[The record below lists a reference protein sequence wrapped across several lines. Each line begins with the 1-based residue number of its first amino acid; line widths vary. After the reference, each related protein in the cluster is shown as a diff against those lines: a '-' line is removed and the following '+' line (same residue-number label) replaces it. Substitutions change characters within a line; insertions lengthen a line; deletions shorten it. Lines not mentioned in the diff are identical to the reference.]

1 MTVSP
6 KHKMTRC
13 MSLRVNGMTCSSCVA
28 RVAEAL
34 RSVDG
39 VRAAHVSLEAGLA
52 NVVYAGGHDDQ
63 ELVKAV
69 ESVGKSAHLLTPVA
83 RDVTLH
89 VDGMTCM
96 GCVGTVKEAIQ
107 AVQGVER
114 VNISLQSGIVTV
126 THSGE
131 DERLLVRA
139 VESVGKVARVENDG
153 IRQVTLR
160 VEGMTCMGCVGR
172 VKKALQSVEGVEDVD
187 VSLER
192 EIATLRYNGMD
203 QAVLVA
209 AVRDGAKKKA
219 YALEEGYGGDSL
231 QTEVSKSAAE
241 TPTVQEKEAEIEVG
255 LETVDLLGKQSAVSM
270 TTTQL
275 RVSGMTCSSCTGI
288 VEGVLKKVHGVKSAR
303 VNLLA
308 GRASVVH
315 DADVCVAQMLASA
328 VASAGYDCQVLETDD
343 DEGRENAA
351 AVAARSKFRI
361 VFPSSTQAQNGHKLL
376 RYMDGVKS
384 VEVVGATASIALIKG
399 FPKAA
404 ALRALEA
411 DGGFGKMIVKR
422 SLDAERAAEARGE
435 NCGATDVIDEE
446 AEMWR
451 RRFMLSVLFM
461 VPIMIVG
468 IVQARTKSLPMRLVQ
483 WIDFALATPVQ
494 FVCGR
499 GFYRASYYAIKKG
512 RATMDVLVALSTS
525 IAYFSSVVVVIF
537 GLEHTGNVSLGHAAM
552 FNVSAMIITMVLVG
566 KWLESRAKRRAAAG
580 VAELSALAPDEAILY
595 DEREGV
601 SCHTEIAVNLLDV
614 GDVVRLLPGD
624 RIPTDGEVIDGTTA
638 VDESMLTG
646 ESNPVPKSRSDF
658 VYGGT
663 LNGGGS
669 MLIRSTAVG
678 EDAVLSQI
686 VTLVNDAQTARAPIE
701 SFADRVS
708 AVFVPA
714 VVTISFLVFVSW
726 YSAALFGWIPKEWFV
741 EEGPFF
747 FALLFALETMVI
759 ACPCALGLA
768 TPTAVMVA
776 TDVGTQLGVLFRGG
790 GAALEA
796 ANKIETVFFDKT
808 GTLTMGQP
816 EVAAV
821 LTAERGTT
829 VFEQAPVIISDIIL
843 LVESQS
849 HHPLA
854 SAITRYLQGR
864 YGDHVRNNSV
874 AYKLQDV
881 EELPGRGMK
890 AVVNKGEFNVRIGSR
905 FWVFGED
912 RELERKLL
920 TERELAQISRMESED
935 GLTVVV
941 AVVNDTM
948 AVVYGLED
956 TVRPE
961 AETVVSYLRSQLHI
975 DSHIITGDSED
986 TARAVA
992 KRVGIPAGNIL
1003 ARAMPWTK
1011 VNAVKSL
1018 PEGTGCFIGDGINDA
1033 PALAAASLG
1042 VAIGAG
1048 APVAAES
1055 AAVVLVRSDLRG
1067 IANALKLAKATF
1079 RRVRLNFVWAIG
1091 YNLIGVPLA
1100 AGVLYPVFGVRV
1112 PPLVASGAMA
1122 LSSTSVIAS
1131 SLWLR
1136 TFKPPSLGNS
1146 SRASIDTSTN
1156 KMNSIVRKQERAL
1169 KVCET
1174 DSSRENSMEDEW
1186 YDVDQPL
1193 LEGRPVIQ
1201 AV

>member
-1 MTVSP
+1 
-6 KHKMTRC
+6 MTRC
-13 MSLRVNGMTCSSCVA
+13 VTLRVNEMTCSSCVA
-28 RVAEAL
+28 RVADAL

-39 VRAAHVSLEAGLA
+39 VKTAHVSLEAGLA
-52 NVVYAGGHDDQ
+52 NVVYAEGHDYQ
-63 ELVKAV
+63 KLVKAV
-69 ESVGKSAHLLTPVA
+69 ETVGKSAHLLTPVA
-83 RDVTLH
+83 HDVALR

-96 GCVGTVKEAIQ
+96 GCVRTVREAIQ
-107 AVQGVER
+107 AVQGVEY
-114 VNISLQSGIVTV
+114 VNVSLQEGIASVRY
-126 THSGE
+126 SGE
-131 DERLLVRA
+131 DESLLVGA
-139 VESVGKVARVENDG
+139 VESVGKVARLENSVP
-153 IRQVTLR
+153 RQVTLR

-172 VKKALQSVEGVEDVD
+172 VKEALQSVEDVEEVD
-187 VSLER
+187 VSLEKKT
-192 EIATLRYNGMD
+192 ATLWFGGRD

-209 AVRDGAKKKA
+209 AVVDGAKKKA
-219 YALEEGYGGDSL
+219 YIVEEGVDGDVL
-231 QTEVSKSAAE
+231 HIEAGKSAGEAPPIE
-241 TPTVQEKEAEIEVG
+241 EKETGIDVG
-255 LETVDLLGKQSAVSM
+255 SETVDLIGGEGAVPM

-288 VEGVLKKVHGVKSAR
+288 VEGVLKKIRGVKSAR

-315 DADVCVAQMLASA
+315 DADLCVAQALASA
-328 VASAGYDCQVLETDD
+328 VVSAGYACQVLETDYNA
-343 DEGRENAA
+343 GREGV
-351 AVAARSKFRI
+351 VAATTRLKFRI
-361 VFPSSTQAQNGHKLL
+361 MFPSDTQAQNACKLL

-384 VEVVGATASIALIKG
+384 VEVVGATASISLMNG
-399 FPKAA
+399 FPKSIV
-404 ALRALEA
+404 LRALEA

-422 SLDAERAAEARGE
+422 SLDAERVAEARGE
-435 NCGATDVIDEE
+435 NYGATDVIDEE
-446 AEMWR
+446 AEIWR
-451 RRFMLSVLFM
+451 RRFMFSVLFM
-461 VPIMIVG
+461 VPIMIIG
-468 IVQARTKSLPMRLVQ
+468 IVQARTQSLPTRLVQ

-525 IAYFSSVVVVIF
+525 IAYFSSVVVTVF
-537 GLEHTGNVSLGHAAM
+537 GLGHAGDVSLGHAAM

-601 SCHTEIAVNLLDV
+601 SCHTEVAVNLLDV

-624 RIPTDGEVIDGTTA
+624 RIPTDGDVIEGTSA

-646 ESNPVPKSRSDF
+646 ESNPVPKSKGDF

-669 MLIRSTAVG
+669 MLVRSTAVG

-686 VTLVNDAQTARAPIE
+686 VALVNDAQTARAPIE

-714 VVTISFLVFVSW
+714 VVTISFLVFVFW
-726 YSAALFGWIPKEWFV
+726 YCAAIFGWIPEAWFA

-821 LTAERGTT
+821 LIAERGTT
-829 VFEQAPVIISDIIL
+829 ALEQAPVVISDLIL

-854 SAITRYLQGR
+854 SAITRYLQDR
-864 YGDHVRNNSV
+864 YGDHARNNSSI

-905 FWVFGED
+905 SWVFGD
-912 RELERKLL
+912 DSELERKLL
-920 TERELAQISRMESED
+920 TEREIAQISRMESED
-935 GLTVVV
+935 GLTVVA
-941 AVVNDTM
+941 AVVNDMVT
-948 AVVYGLED
+948 VVYGLED

-961 AETVVSYLRSQLHI
+961 AETVVSYLRSRLHV

-986 TARAVA
+986 TAKAVA
-992 KRVGIPAGNIL
+992 KRVGIPTGNVL

-1011 VNAVKSL
+1011 VNAIKSL

-1091 YNLIGVPLA
+1091 YNLIGIPLA
-1100 AGVLYPVFGVRV
+1100 AGVLYPFFGVRV

-1136 TFKPPSLGNS
+1136 TFTPPRLGS
-1146 SRASIDTSTN
+1146 SSCASMEASTN
-1156 KMNSIVRKQERAL
+1156 EMKGTVRKGKRMFEAS
-1169 KVCET
+1169 EA
-1174 DSSRENSMEDEW
+1174 DDSREDSGENAWHDL
-1186 YDVDQPL
+1186 DQPL
-1193 LEGRPVIQ
+1193 LEGRQVIQ